1 MDCLLLLFCVLT
13 IGIQGIF
20 RKQFNIKADVSE
32 GPFMLNFIMT
42 LTSAVLTAAI
52 GYKEFSFHI
61 PTMILGVLFGIFF
74 AVSITSTLIAIKYG
88 PLSLTYLL
96 ISFATVIPVFFG
108 IFFLSESFGV
118 TTAIGLM
125 LFLAALYLFNKTDG
139 DIVISK
145 KWVICGLLVFFTCGI
160 CSVIQKYHQVRFPG
174 KYQHEII
181 FIAMLV
187 AAAVN
192 LVVYLFSPK
201 TGKEQSA
208 NMIKYSLIYGIPNGI
223 ANVMANLLTLILTV
237 SMPAS
242 IMFPIVS
249 AGGIICTFITSSVIY
264 KERTTGVKI
273 LGFVI
278 SMISI
283 VILNI

>member
-1 MDCLLLLFCVLT
+1 MDYLLLLFCVLT

-42 LTSAVLTAAI
+42 FTSAVLTAAI

-61 PTMILGVLFGIFF
+61 PTMILGVLFGVIF
-74 AVSITSTLIAIKYG
+74 AVSITSTLIAIKCG

-96 ISFATVIPVFFG
+96 ISFATVIPVLFG
-108 IFFLSESFGV
+108 IFFLNESFRV
-118 TTAIGLM
+118 TTAVGLM
-125 LFLAALYLFNKTDG
+125 LFLAALYLFNKTDD
-139 DIVISK
+139 DIAISK
-145 KWVICGLLVFFTCGI
+145 KWIIYGLLVFFTCGI
-160 CSVIQKYHQVRFPG
+160 SSVIQKYHQVKFPG
-174 KYQHEII
+174 EYQFEII
-181 FIAMLV
+181 FTAMLV
-187 AAAVN
+187 AAAIN
-192 LVVYLFSPK
+192 LTVYLIAPK
-201 TGKEQSA
+201 NKEHSA
-208 NMIKYSLIYGIPNGI
+208 SMIKYSLIYGIPNGI
-223 ANVMANLLTLILTV
+223 ANVAANLLTLVLTV
-237 SMPAS
+237 RMPAS

-273 LGFVI
+273 LGFII